1 MRLDAHARPVAERAA
16 VVAPVA
22 PDLAALVAHYQ
33 RELRLLDWRLDV
45 SYAPDLADV
54 KGRQVW
60 GLCYPVPDNK
70 SARIVIRDPS
80 TPPKG
85 ATPEQ
90 AAAQVVETVVHELT
104 HLHFAPFG
112 NVTPAAIAAEEQ
124 AVWALA
130 EALIRAKGT
139 PEEAMYAR
147 AMLAQID
154 ASKGRASVGPAQND
168 VTSAIGAALRA
179 RFPSDGENC
188 HGPWVQDTFA
198 SSVVY
203 ELAGVLYE
211 LAFTFDGT
219 TATLGAE
226 PVRVIR
232 SYSPAPASAP
242 PVLAPAAPMS
252 RAASAPAGDAP
263 MSAPALSQKLIA
275 MLIETAASGDKKAAP
290 IAAAVLSELLGA
302 APAEEPKPA
311 DPPADAPPP
320 PAARLAPVT
329 VTGSEPDAL
338 LAFGRVALALLGKT
352 DPGEGIAEIARRSAL
367 AVDLETREG
376 ALARDREVLELTERK
391 ALVANLVTLRA
402 ETPHTSGLALGTLVP
417 RLMSEP
423 IAELRARVTAMTAA
437 RPAGAG
443 ARAVPAAAPS
453 EGGRTM
459 VVQGKSVELTADE
472 VRKCKAMGCEPEDYA
487 ALKLARDGGN

>member
-1 MRLDAHARPVAERAA
+1 MRRDAHARPVAERAA
-16 VVAPVA
+16 VAAPVA

-112 NVTPAAIAAEEQ
+112 NITPAAIAAEEQ

-139 PEEAMYAR
+139 PDEAMYAR

-168 VTSAIGAALRA
+168 VTSALGAALRA

-188 HGPWVQDTFA
+188 QGPWVQDTFA

-203 ELAGVLYE
+203 EVAGVLYE

-252 RAASAPAGDAP
+252 RAASATNGESP
-263 MSAPALSQKLIA
+263 MASALSESLVK
-275 MLIETAASGDKKAAP
+275 MLIEAAASGDKKLAP
-290 IAAAVLSELLGA
+290 LASAVLSELLGVGA
-302 APAEEPKPA
+302 AKPA
-311 DPPADAPPP
+311 GDPPGDAPPAADTPP
-320 PAARLAPVT
+320 PAARVTPVT

-402 ETPHTSGLALGTLVP
+402 ETPHTSGLAAGTLVP

-423 IAELRARVTAMTAA
+423 IAELRARVVALGGSALKAPAA
-437 RPAGAG
+437 RVVPGTDPLESLSERERAMCAEMKLDPA
-443 ARAVPAAAPS
+443 
-453 EGGRTM
+453 T
-459 VVQGKSVELTADE
+459 
-472 VRKCKAMGCEPEDYA
+472 YA
-487 ALKLARDGGN
+487 AHKARKVG

>member
-1 MRLDAHARPVAERAA
+1 MGYASHMAVETRMRRDAHARPVAERAA
-16 VVAPVA
+16 VAAPGA
-22 PDLAALVAHYQ
+22 PDLAPLVAPYQ

-45 SYAPDLADV
+45 SYAPDLADSR
-54 KGRQVW
+54 GRPVW
-60 GLCYPVPDNK
+60 GLCYPTVDAK
-70 SARIVIRDPS
+70 VATIVIRDPA
-80 TPPKG
+80 TPPDG
-85 ATPEQ
+85 ATAEQ
-90 AAAQVVETVVHELT
+90 AAKQVVETVVHELL
-104 HLHFAPFG
+104 HLHFAAFG
-112 NVTPAAIAAEEQ
+112 TSSPAEIAHEEQ
-124 AVWALA
+124 VVWAIS
-130 EALIRAKGT
+130 EALINAKGT
-139 PEEAMYAR
+139 PEEGLIAR

-154 ASKGRASVGPAQND
+154 RAKVKASVGPAQND
-168 VTSAIGAALRA
+168 VTSALGAALRA

-188 HGPWVQDTFA
+188 QGPWVQDTFA

-203 ELAGVLYE
+203 EVAGVLYE

-302 APAEEPKPA
+302 EPAEEPKPA

-320 PAARLAPVT
+320 PAARVAPVT

-352 DPGEGIAEIARRSAL
+352 DPGEAIAEMARRSAL
-367 AVDLETREG
+367 AVGVEERE
-376 ALARDREVLELTERK
+376 AAVARDRAVLELTERK

-402 ETPHTSGLALGTLVP
+402 ETPHTSGLAVGTLVP
-417 RLMSEP
+417 RLMAEP
-423 IAELRARVTAMTAA
+423 IAELRARVVALGGSAPKAPAA
-437 RPAGAG
+437 RVVPSADPLESLSERERAMCAEMKLDPA
-443 ARAVPAAAPS
+443 
-453 EGGRTM
+453 T
-459 VVQGKSVELTADE
+459 
-472 VRKCKAMGCEPEDYA
+472 YA
-487 ALKLARDGGN
+487 AHKARKVG

>member
-1 MRLDAHARPVAERAA
+1 MRRDAHARPVAERSA
-16 VVAPVA
+16 VVAPAA
-22 PDLAALVAHYQ
+22 PDLASLVAHYQ
-33 RELRLLDWRLDV
+33 RELRLLDWRIDV
-45 SYAPDLADV
+45 SYAPDLVSSA
-54 KGRQVW
+54 GQPVW
-60 GLCYPVPDNK
+60 GLCYPVADNK

-112 NVTPAAIAAEEQ
+112 NITPAAIAAEEQ

-139 PEEAMYAR
+139 PDEAMYAR

-168 VTSAIGAALRA
+168 VTSALGAALRA

-188 HGPWVQDTFA
+188 QGPWVQDTFA

-219 TATLGAE
+219 AATLGAE

-252 RAASAPAGDAP
+252 RAATATNGEPP
-263 MSAPALSQKLIA
+263 MASALSESLVK
-275 MLIETAASGDKKAAP
+275 MLIEAAASGDKKLAP
-290 IAAAVLSELLGA
+290 LASAVLSELLGVGT
-302 APAEEPKPA
+302 PKPA
-311 DPPADAPPP
+311 GDPPADAPPADAPPP
-320 PAARLAPVT
+320 PAARVVPAQA
-329 VTGSEPDAL
+329 EPDAL

-402 ETPHTSGLALGTLVP
+402 ETPHTSGLATGTLVP
-417 RLMSEP
+417 RLLAEP
-423 IAELRARVTAMTAA
+423 IAELRARVVALGGSAPKAPAA
-437 RPAGAG
+437 RVVPGTDPLESLSDRERAMCAEMKLDPA
-443 ARAVPAAAPS
+443 
-453 EGGRTM
+453 T
-459 VVQGKSVELTADE
+459 
-472 VRKCKAMGCEPEDYA
+472 YA
-487 ALKLARDGGN
+487 AHKARKVG

>member
-1 MRLDAHARPVAERAA
+1 MRRDAHARPVAERSA
-16 VVAPVA
+16 VVAPAA
-22 PDLAALVAHYQ
+22 PDLASLVAHYQ
-33 RELRLLDWRLDV
+33 RELRLLDWRIDV
-45 SYAPDLADV
+45 SYAPDLVSSA
-54 KGRQVW
+54 GQPVW
-60 GLCYPVPDNK
+60 GLCYPTVDAK
-70 SARIVIRDPS
+70 VAKIVIRDPA
-80 TPPKG
+80 TPPSG

-90 AAAQVVETVVHELT
+90 AAAQVVETVVHELL
-104 HLHFAPFG
+104 HLHFAAFG
-112 NVTPAAIAAEEQ
+112 NVYPAEVAAEEQ

-130 EALIRAKGT
+130 EALIRAKDT
-139 PEEAMYAR
+139 PDEAMLSR
-147 AMLAQID
+147 SMLAVID
-154 ASKGRASVGPAQND
+154 SSRVKASVGPAQND
-168 VTSAIGAALRA
+168 VTSALGAALRA
-179 RFPSDGENC
+179 RFPFDGENC
-188 HGPWVQDTFA
+188 QGPWVQDTFA

-219 TATLGAE
+219 AATLGAE

-232 SYSPAPASAP
+232 SYSPAPAPAP
-242 PVLAPAAPMS
+242 PVLAPVAPMS
-252 RAASAPAGDAP
+252 RAATAPGDAP

-311 DPPADAPPP
+311 DPPPDAPPP
-320 PAARLAPVT
+320 PARVVPVT
-329 VTGSEPDAL
+329 VAGSEPDAL

-402 ETPHTSGLALGTLVP
+402 ETPHTSGLATGTLVP
-417 RLMSEP
+417 RLLAEP
-423 IAELRARVTAMTAA
+423 IADLRARVVALGGSAPKAPAA
-437 RPAGAG
+437 RVVPGTDPLESLSDRERAMCAEMKLDPA
-443 ARAVPAAAPS
+443 
-453 EGGRTM
+453 T
-459 VVQGKSVELTADE
+459 
-472 VRKCKAMGCEPEDYA
+472 YA
-487 ALKLARDGGN
+487 AHKARKVG

>member
-1 MRLDAHARPVAERAA
+1 MGYASHMAIETRMRRDAHARPVAERAA
-16 VVAPVA
+16 VAAPVA

-139 PEEAMYAR
+139 PDEAMYAR

-168 VTSAIGAALRA
+168 VTSALGAALRA

-188 HGPWVQDTFA
+188 QGPWVQDTFA

-203 ELAGVLYE
+203 EVAGVLYE

-302 APAEEPKPA
+302 APAAEEPKPA

-320 PAARLAPVT
+320 PAARVAPVT

-402 ETPHTSGLALGTLVP
+402 ETPHTSGLAVGTLVP
-417 RLMSEP
+417 RLMAEP
-423 IAELRARVTAMTAA
+423 IAELRARVVALGGSAPKAPAA
-437 RPAGAG
+437 RVVPGADPLEELSERERAMCAEMKLDPA
-443 ARAVPAAAPS
+443 
-453 EGGRTM
+453 T
-459 VVQGKSVELTADE
+459 
-472 VRKCKAMGCEPEDYA
+472 YA
-487 ALKLARDGGN
+487 AHKARKVG

>member
-1 MRLDAHARPVAERAA
+1 MGETRLRLDAHARPVAERAA
-16 VVAPVA
+16 VAAPIA

-139 PEEAMYAR
+139 PDEALYAR

-179 RFPSDGENC
+179 RFPSDGESC
-188 HGPWVQDTFA
+188 QGPWVQDTFA

-211 LAFTFDGT
+211 VGFTFDGT

-232 SYSPAPASAP
+232 SYSPAPAPAAP
-242 PVLAPAAPMS
+242 APMS
-252 RAASAPAGDAP
+252 RQVTPKSRAATATNGEDDMASA
-263 MSAPALSQKLIA
+263 LSEDLVK
-275 MLIETAASGDKKAAP
+275 MLIEAAASGDKKLAP
-290 IAAAVLSELLGA
+290 LASAVLSELLGVGA
-302 APAEEPKPA
+302 PKPA
-311 DPPADAPPP
+311 ADPAADPP
-320 PAARLAPVT
+320 PAADSPAAARVAPVPAA
-329 VTGSEPDAL
+329 SEPDAL

-352 DPGEGIAEIARRSAL
+352 DPGEAIAEIARRSAL
-367 AVDLETREG
+367 AVGVEERE
-376 ALARDREVLELTERK
+376 AAVARDREVLELTERK

-402 ETPHTSGLALGTLVP
+402 ETPHTSGLAVGTLVP
-417 RLMSEP
+417 RLMAEP
-423 IAELRARVTAMTAA
+423 IAELRARVVALGGSAPKAPAA
-437 RPAGAG
+437 RVVPGTDPLESLSERERAMCAEMKLDPA
-443 ARAVPAAAPS
+443 
-453 EGGRTM
+453 T
-459 VVQGKSVELTADE
+459 
-472 VRKCKAMGCEPEDYA
+472 YA
-487 ALKLARDGGN
+487 AHKARKVG

>member
-1 MRLDAHARPVAERAA
+1 MGYASHMAVETRMRRDAHARPVAERAA
-16 VVAPVA
+16 VAAPVA

-45 SYAPDLADV
+45 SYAPDLADSR
-54 KGRQVW
+54 GRPVW
-60 GLCYPVPDNK
+60 GLCYPTVDAK
-70 SARIVIRDPS
+70 VATIVIRDPA
-80 TPPKG
+80 TPPDG
-85 ATPEQ
+85 ATAEQ
-90 AAAQVVETVVHELT
+90 AAKQVVETVVHELL
-104 HLHFAPFG
+104 HLHFAAFG
-112 NVTPAAIAAEEQ
+112 TSSPAEIAHEEQ
-124 AVWALA
+124 VVWAIS
-130 EALIRAKGT
+130 EALINAKGT
-139 PEEAMYAR
+139 PEEGLIAR

-154 ASKGRASVGPAQND
+154 RAKVKASVGPAQND
-168 VTSAIGAALRA
+168 VTSALGAALRA

-188 HGPWVQDTFA
+188 QGPWVQDTFA

-203 ELAGVLYE
+203 EVAGVLYE

-302 APAEEPKPA
+302 EPAEEPKPA

-320 PAARLAPVT
+320 PAARVAPVT

-402 ETPHTSGLALGTLVP
+402 ETPHTSGLAVGTLVP
-417 RLMSEP
+417 RLMAEP
-423 IAELRARVTAMTAA
+423 IAELRARVVALGGSAPKAPAA
-437 RPAGAG
+437 RVVPSADPLESLSERERAMCAEMKLDPA
-443 ARAVPAAAPS
+443 
-453 EGGRTM
+453 T
-459 VVQGKSVELTADE
+459 
-472 VRKCKAMGCEPEDYA
+472 YA
-487 ALKLARDGGN
+487 AHKARKVG